1 MAVKAGDIV
10 RFLNTTGGGI
20 VTRKD
25 GQLVYVEDEDGFEIP
40 IMVNEV
46 VVIEQKN
53 EKQKQEQPEKDLV
66 PEDDYKYEETGDDD
80 DPCFYVAILAGEES
94 GSESGSVRIAIVNDT
109 NYFAQYVIAD
119 VLNDDES
126 SVLFVGTIEPN
137 TKLPLDKKSLL
148 QLDDKKWRIQLNF
161 YKRDKAFKYLPSVCT
176 ELKLKASRF
185 LKENSFMVNDY
196 FHESAVLLPVI
207 KKEFDKKLEQLTDQQ
222 INQVIQEKEKKPVRK
237 TYAKRN
243 EPGILEVDL
252 HIHELVDSVKGLSNS
267 EMLEIQMNRFKHV
280 MEENKQNR
288 GRKLVFIHGVGNG
301 TLKTEI
307 RKTLDRQYKKHNY
320 QDASF
325 QEYGYGAT
333 MVII

>member
-1 MAVKAGDIV
+1 M
-10 RFLNTTGGGI
+10 L
-20 VTRKD
+20 
-25 GQLVYVEDEDGFEIP
+25 Y
-40 IMVNEV
+40 EV
-46 VVIEQKN
+46 I
-53 EKQKQEQPEKDLV
+53 
-66 PEDDYKYEETGDDD
+66 T
-80 DPCFYVAILAGEES
+80 
-94 GSESGSVRIAIVNDT
+94 
-109 NYFAQYVIAD
+109 
-119 VLNDDES
+119 
-126 SVLFVGTIEPN
+126 
-137 TKLPLDKKSLL
+137 
-148 QLDDKKWRIQLNF
+148 
-161 YKRDKAFKYLPSVCT
+161 
-176 ELKLKASRF
+176 
-185 LKENSFMVNDY
+185 NSFMVNDY